1 MKKIL
6 EMALALVIVLSLA
19 AYNGGNDTPTP
30 SGGGTTDSGT
40 QQTDPGTSQQGGE
53 NEDGKIDTST
63 VSGFFAS
70 YGLTEADIKPT
81 GVGEGT
87 IKANEYIES
96 QAEVTYSA
104 ELDLAS
110 AIEWRD
116 MLMSATKAAADDGKI
131 YADVSTGKEYPTPE
145 WVDTA
150 VQGCTATWSYK
161 YKGNVVI
168 ITLDADY
175 SENSY
180 FSIELERI

>member
-1 MKKIL
+1 MKKIAIL
-6 EMALALVIVLSLA
+6 LLAMMMVFALAA
-19 AYNGGNDTPTP
+19 CGGNDSPDP
-30 SGGGTTDSGT
+30 SGSGT
-40 QQTDPGTSQQGGE
+40 TDPGTSQQSGE

-70 YGLTEADIKPT
+70 YGLTETDIKPA

-87 IKANEYIES
+87 IKTNEYIES
-96 QAEVTYSA
+96 QAEVKYST
-104 ELDLAS
+104 ELDLAA

-116 MLMSATKAAADDGKI
+116 MLISATKAAADDGKI
-131 YADVSTGKEYPTPE
+131 YADVSTGMEYDTPE

-150 VQGCTATWSYK
+150 LEGCTATWSYK

-180 FSIELERI
+180 FSIEIELI

>member
-6 EMALALVIVLSLA
+6 ALALALIMVLALA
-19 AYNGGNDTPTP
+19 ACGGNEENP
-30 SGGGTTDSGT
+30 SGSGTTG
-40 QQTDPGTSQQGGE
+40 PGTSQQSGE
-53 NEDGKIDTST
+53 NKDGKIDTST

-70 YGLTEADIKPT
+70 YGLTETDIKPA

-87 IKANEYIES
+87 IKTNEYIES
-96 QAEVTYSA
+96 QAEVKYST
-104 ELDLAS
+104 ELDLSA

-116 MLMSATKAAADDGKI
+116 MLISATKAAADDGKI
-131 YADVSTGKEYPTPE
+131 YADVSTGKEYDTPE

-150 VQGCTATWSYK
+150 LEGCTATWSYK

-180 FSIELERI
+180 FSIEIELI